1 MASVKRIGVRGPDAG
16 QYFVY
21 RVNCAFRKLAKKEHS
36 NQLFLIRI
44 LYGAADITKL
54 VSEVFKIINALNF
67 FEFLVAAKTSFLVE
81 NTFRNLSKVGN
92 SYIW

>member
-1 MASVKRIGVRGPDAG
+1 MRTRFRTILCIS
-16 QYFVY
+16 
-21 RVNCAFRKLAKKEHS
+21 VNCAFGKPAEKEHN

-44 LYGAADITKL
+44 LYGAVDITKS

-67 FEFLVAAKTSFLVE
+67 FEFLVAAKTRFPVE
-81 NTFRNLSKVGN
+81 NTFRILSKVGN